1 MNVLET
7 VMVRFHDLNSAPLVN
22 AVWLHL
28 PIATTLAPIRI
39 DLFQNVA
46 VQNDWQIQIL
56 RPARRIIADKSPF
69 AACLAETFRPIGR
82 VHHSIWTWKSLPS
95 GHHEPIIFE
104 QEEIK

>member
-7 VMVRFHDLNSAPLVN
+7 VMVRLYDLNSAPLVK
-22 AVWLHL
+22 AVLLHL

-39 DLFQNVA
+39 DLFRNVA

-56 RPARRIIADKSPF
+56 RPAGRIIADKSPF
-69 AACLAETFRPIGR
+69 AASLAETLRPIGR
-82 VHHSIWTWKSLPS
+82 VHHSIWKWKSLPS
-95 GHHEPIIFE
+95 GHHEPIFFA